1 MAMRMLQAGGLPLL
15 TDGVRRPDG
24 SNVGGYFEL
33 EAVKGLDKPGDQAW
47 LRDAH
52 GRAVKVISWLLTWL
66 PETYDYRVIYMY
78 RDLDEVVASQNA
90 MLLSR
95 GEPGVPGVIDDPETM
110 RRIYAD
116 HIDQVQRFLARRPCF
131 TTLAVQHRDVLE
143 RPDAESR
150 RIAAFL
156 ERPLD
161 VVRMAA
167 AVDPRQY
174 RSRGGS
180 PGQSAQ

>member
-1 MAMRMLQAGGLPLL
+1 MLQAGGLPLL
-15 TDGVRRPDG
+15 TDGVRGPDG

-47 LRDAH
+47 LRDAR
-52 GRAVKVISWLLTWL
+52 GQAVKVISWLLTWL

-95 GEPGVPGVIDDPETM
+95 GEPGRIEDPATM
-110 RRIYAD
+110 RQIYAD
-116 HIDQVQRFLARRPCF
+116 HIEQVQRFLARRPCF
-131 TTLAVQHRDVLE
+131 TTLTLQHRDVLD

-150 RIAAFL
+150 RVAEFL
-156 ERPLD
+156 QRPLD
-161 VVRMAA
+161 VGRMAA

-174 RSRGGS
+174 RSRAAK
-180 PGQSAQ
+180 PGPAAE

>member
-15 TDGVRRPDG
+15 TDGVRGPDG

-47 LRDAH
+47 LRDAR
-52 GRAVKVISWLLTWL
+52 GQAVKVISWLLTWL

-78 RDLDEVVASQNA
+78 RDLDEVLASQNA

-95 GEPGVPGVIDDPETM
+95 GEPGRIEDPATM
-110 RRIYAD
+110 RKIYED
-116 HIDQVQRFLARRPCF
+116 HLDQVQRFLARRPCF
-131 TTLAVQHRDVLE
+131 TTLTLHHRDVLV

-150 RIAAFL
+150 RVAEFL
-156 ERPLD
+156 QRPLD
-161 VVRMAA
+161 VGRMAA

-174 RSRGGS
+174 RSRGAK
-180 PGQSAQ
+180 PGPVVE